1 MGKEETKLSLFKD
14 NMISYIENP
23 KEFTHKL
30 IELISAFSH
39 VIEQKINIQ
48 NLITFLFTKSKHAET
63 EIKSL
68 IPFIIIPKKTKY
80 LGTQLRKH
88 VQDLYAENYKIL
100 IK

>member
-1 MGKEETKLSLFKD
+1 MPVRKEEIKLSLFKG

-39 VIEQKINIQ
+39 VTEYKSNIQ
-48 NLITFLFTKSKHAET
+48 NLITFLYTKSKHAET

-68 IPFIIIPKKTKY
+68 TPFIIIPKKKKY
-80 LGTQLRKH
+80 LGL
-88 VQDLYAENYKIL
+88 
-100 IK
+100 